1 MLLFSLLLL
10 LLLSSF
16 KVWRVLLCPAELIP
30 VAVVSI
36 PPSWDSS
43 YDNYCFCIRINS
55 YSFSSGFV
63 HAGSSSLLLLVYS
76 WKLNYLFTAI
86 PSILL
91 ANMPS
96 SDSST
101 TDYSALF
108 LCIFELIICYYP
120 PLVLLVFSLF
130 SMKLPYFFY
139 SYSNYAAPTAYPSS
153 ILCTLLLS

>member
-1 MLLFSLLLL
+1 MLLFSLL

-30 VAVVSI
+30 VAVVGI

-43 YDNYCFCIRINS
+43 YDNYCFCIRIDS

-63 HAGSSSLLLLVYS
+63 HASSSSLLLVYS

-91 ANMPS
+91 ANIPS
-96 SDSST
+96 SDSS